1 VNFFELIA
9 SRRSVRAYS
18 PAPVEPEKLNAILE
32 AANRAPSAGNL
43 QAYEIY
49 LVRDAAVRR
58 RLARAALDQFFLAQ
72 APVVLVFCAHGRR
85 SAERYGR
92 RGAELYALQD
102 ASVACTFAMLAVT
115 ALGLGT
121 VWVGAFDE
129 EAVRG
134 AIGAP
139 EAHRPVAML
148 PVGYPAEQ
156 PEATPRRRLAEL
168 VHEVGAG

>member
-1 VNFFELIA
+1 MNFFELIE

-18 PAPVEPEKLNAILE
+18 PAPIEPEKLHAVLE

-43 QAYEIY
+43 QAYEMY
-49 LVRDAAVRR
+49 LVRDPAVRR
-58 RLARAALDQFFLAQ
+58 SLARAALDQFFLAQ
-72 APVVLVFCAHGRR
+72 APVVLVFCTHARR

-92 RGAELYALQD
+92 RGVELYALQD
-102 ASVACTFAMLAVT
+102 ATVACTFAMLA
-115 ALGLGT
+115 AAAQGLGT

-129 EAVRG
+129 EAVRR

-156 PEATPRRRLAEL
+156 PPATSRRPLAEL
-168 VHEVGAG
+168 IHEV